1 MSEKKVTVPD
11 GMLKAALAH
20 MIGLGFNP
28 AKESTRELLEA
39 ALRWQSENPIVPTW
53 SDMDHM
59 LDAYSPDDVPSVSDC
74 QFVAVEWQRR
84 MYLAPAPEV
93 TEEIKR
99 RWESSPT
106 PETMIRIAEAFRRGS
121 KPFVDGRNK

>member
-84 MYLAPAPEV
+84 CFLATDEPQYR
-93 TEEIKR
+93 EIQL
-99 RWESSPT
+99 T
-106 PETMIRIAEAFRRGS
+106 
-121 KPFVDGRNK
+121 